1 MSRLIVF
8 GDSFAS
14 HRNSQHPEY
23 SKGVLWFEEVAKKL
37 NLPLKNKAHS
47 GSSFEWSKK
56 QFWDYYNS
64 NEYSEDDLIIFVF
77 TSLQRSPFIA
87 ADLPPQYASYYSA
100 FLQGTLKKDHFA
112 YNHYNDNKELYRG
125 LSKYYGWET
134 QLFDR
139 QLFCLALKQI
149 PNMTVA
155 ITAFTDLTMN
165 LENTSL
171 LKKSD
176 NFLYIPARL
185 HELSENELV
194 DADMYRFYD
203 YFGGEVRNCH
213 FSNSNNVI
221 MADQI
226 TQCILH
232 KTNKYFHKGKFKKK
246 IIKLENIDQ
255 RQELPYLEYN
265 ESKDY
270 F

>member
-1 MSRLIVF
+1 MSKLVIF

-14 HRNSQHPEY
+14 YRDNQKVDNA
-23 SKGVLWFEEVAKKL
+23 KGVLWFEEVAKKL
-37 NLPLKNKAHS
+37 NLPLKNEAHP

-77 TSLQRSPFIA
+77 TSFQRSPFLA
-87 ADLPPQYASYYSA
+87 VDLPPQYASYYSD

-125 LSKYYGWET
+125 LIKYYNWET

-139 QLFCLALKQI
+139 HLFCLALKQI
-149 PNMTVA
+149 QNMTIA
-155 ITAFTDLTMN
+155 ITAFKDLTIN
-165 LENTSL
+165 LKNTSL
-171 LKKSD
+171 LKQSD
-176 NFLYIPARL
+176 NFLYIPAQL
-185 HELSENELV
+185 YKLSENEFV
-194 DADMYRFYD
+194 DADFKKFHN

-213 FSNSNNVI
+213 LSNSNNMI
-221 MADQI
+221 LANQI
-226 TQCILH
+226 TQCIQH
-232 KTNKYFHKGKFKKK
+232 KTNKYFCKNKFKKK
-246 IIKLENIDQ
+246 FIKLKNIDQ
-255 RQELPYLEYN
+255 KQELPYLEYA